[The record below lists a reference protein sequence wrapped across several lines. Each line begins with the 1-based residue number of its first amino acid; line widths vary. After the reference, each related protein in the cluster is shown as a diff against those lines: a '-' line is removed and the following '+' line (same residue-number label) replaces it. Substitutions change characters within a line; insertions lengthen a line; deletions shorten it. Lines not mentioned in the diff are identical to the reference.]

1 MQIKSYKNPYD
12 DLDIP
17 YANANKKYTEKEDRF
32 LLCTLQKYGLTSN
45 SYEKIRCDIR
55 LSPHFRFNWFFRSR
69 TTLELK
75 RRCHNL
81 LSQLSNK
88 EAQEKKPKVE
98 KKTQKIDKSE
108 NAKGEI
114 AKGENAKG
122 ENAKGEPVKTDAAT
136 AKKAVKRKADKITGN
151 EENVQSD

>member
-1 MQIKSYKNPYD
+1 MLKLLSLSNSQIKSYKNPYD

-17 YANANKKYTEKEDRF
+17 YANANKKFTEKEDRF
-32 LLCTLQKYGLTSN
+32 LLCTLQKYGLTSS

-55 LSPHFRFNWFFRSR
+55 QSPHFRFNWFFRSR

-88 EAQEKKPKVE
+88 DAQEKKPKTE
-98 KKTQKIDKSE
+98 KKSSKTEKVDG
-108 NAKGEI
+108 AKGDNV
-114 AKGENAKG
+114 KGEAG
-122 ENAKGEPVKTDAAT
+122 AS
-136 AKKAVKRKADKITGN
+136 KKAVKRKADKISGN